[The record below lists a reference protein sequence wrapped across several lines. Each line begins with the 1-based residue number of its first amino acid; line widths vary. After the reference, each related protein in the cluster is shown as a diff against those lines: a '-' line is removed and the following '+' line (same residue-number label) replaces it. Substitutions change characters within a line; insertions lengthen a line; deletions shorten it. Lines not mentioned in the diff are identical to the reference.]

1 MYKLEDAFSVAV
13 CGLYDENL
21 LKFLK
26 EEGNLRQK
34 IGTQFFIELH
44 GVSFCLSRAV
54 VAAL

>member
-1 MYKLEDAFSVAV
+1 MYKLEEAFSVTV

-34 IGTQFFIELH
+34 IGTQFFIVLH

>member
-1 MYKLEDAFSVAV
+1 MSKLEEAFRVAV

-34 IGTQFFIELH
+34 IGTQFFIVCM
-44 GVSFCLSRAV
+44 VSVFVWAEQW
-54 VAAL
+54 